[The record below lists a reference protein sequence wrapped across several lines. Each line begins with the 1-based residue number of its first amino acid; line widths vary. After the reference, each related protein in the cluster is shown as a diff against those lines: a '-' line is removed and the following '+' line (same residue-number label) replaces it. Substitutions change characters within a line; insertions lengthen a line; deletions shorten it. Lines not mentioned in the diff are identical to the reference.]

1 MTFRAL
7 LASAGTCLL
16 GACTVAEY
24 QYPLAWDALPPAPAD
39 CASLAGTYS
48 DRGEAAGQA
57 SEAPSLAYQ
66 LFGPNSPWEKA
77 ASVTL
82 SLPTSESLLVT
93 VSDNKGPIVSRLLKA
108 SADEFACKAGHL
120 VVRGKR
126 WIATDLVMGRQGFV
140 VELAAA
146 PKYLVAKVNEE
157 TYGTL
162 FVVVPIAG
170 TAQHWYRFAR
180 IVS

>member
-1 MTFRAL
+1 MSWRPLLRVSAAL
-7 LASAGTCLL
+7 LL
-16 GACTVAEY
+16 GGCTVVEY
-24 QYPLAWDALPPAPAD
+24 RYPASWDALPPAPQG
-39 CASLAGTYS
+39 CAQLAGTYS
-48 DRGEAAGQA
+48 DRGEAGAEA
-57 SEAPSLAYQ
+57 SETPSLAYQ

-77 ASVTL
+77 ASVKL
-82 SLPTSESLLVT
+82 ELPNAESLVVT
-93 VSDNKGPIVSRLLKA
+93 VSDSSGPIVSRLLKV
-108 SADEFACKAGHL
+108 SADEFACKAGRL

-126 WIATDLVMGRQGFV
+126 WIATDLVTGRQGFV

-146 PKYLVAKVNEE
+146 SRYLVAKVNEE

-180 IVS
+180 TGS

>member
-1 MTFRAL
+1 MTARVVLSFPAAL
-7 LASAGTCLL
+7 LIS
-16 GACTVAEY
+16 ACTVAEY
-24 QYPLAWDALPPAPAD
+24 QYPSAWDPLPAAPAG
-39 CASLAGTYS
+39 CNHLAGTYA
-48 DRGEAAGQA
+48 DRGESAGQP
-57 SEAPSLAYQ
+57 EKTSLALQ

-77 ASVTL
+77 VSVKL
-82 SLPTSESLLVT
+82 ALPSADALEVT
-93 VSDNKGPIVSRLLKA
+93 VSDKSGPIISRLLSSK
-108 SADEFACKAGHL
+108 ADEFACKGGRL

-140 VELAAA
+140 IELAEA

-170 TAQHWYRFAR
+170 TAQHWYRFAESSR
-180 IVS
+180 